1 MHLVRNLEREREPV
15 GSVCILFE
23 IERES
28 GYGQCAS
35 CSKSRERA
43 GMVSVHL
50 VRNRERE
57 REPVGSVCILFKIE
71 RERERERERES
82 G

>member
-23 IERES
+23 IEREREREREPVWS
-28 GYGQCAS
+28 VCILFEIE
-35 CSKSRERA
+35 RERA
-43 GMVSVHL
+43 GRVSVHL
-50 VRNRERE
+50 VRN
-57 REPVGSVCILFKIE
+57 L
-71 RERERERERES
+71 ERES